1 MLTLG
6 MVSALALVGGHAALA
21 RGLWPGERAVPRA
34 MDPDPVLRL
43 QASTSTGIA
52 ETERREA
59 ASLRD
64 ALKKAKARH
73 QELEA
78 DAAAARQEVR
88 SLEAER
94 GTLRKEVKRLTR
106 ASILAAAEGED
117 DEESGS
123 TDLGFTPVP
132 RR

>member
-34 MDPDPVLRL
+34 LDPDPVLRL

-59 ASLRD
+59 AALRE
-64 ALKKAKARH
+64 ALKRAKARQ
-73 QELEA
+73 QELEVEA
-78 DAAAARQEVR
+78 TAARQEVR

-117 DEESGS
+117 GDDG
-123 TDLGFTPVP
+123 TATPPAGP
-132 RR
+132 RPFQ